1 MWFVSMKKSRLAS
14 LLLLLSFVHAT
25 VAQASARRDILSYA
39 GEKRYW
45 VVQVVPP
52 GTRNATGAQ
61 SEIRTRESAG
71 VVAWRRVAILQGRVT
86 DIAHRNADAAV
97 LFDNQS
103 WLLVWPDGSSTGPR
117 LPGAAIIR
125 ALGSDEQS
133 LWAMGVH
140 AAPST
145 QAVEHDASTHPLAPA
160 VAPGTLQTFL
170 FTGAGW
176 QARAVVPEDLTNER
190 SISFAVFDSRPMVA
204 WQFGERELRFI
215 GLGRDGTWAP
225 VESIQTDF
233 AITDF
238 RLLARAPTPT
248 LWIAGKSSAGE
259 LRTRREVWGA
269 PIPLQAEP
277 PMRDAVH
284 RTAEYFAGNVRLL
297 ALAEGRLVEQ
307 AFGLDGAA
315 SGKPIDLGR
324 TPPPQQ
330 QPISVWSI
338 VLMAIMAMLLSTA
351 IFRSES
357 KEKEGA
363 AKQSLPLAP
372 FPRRLAA
379 GLIDLS
385 PLLLTLFWQVP
396 WSDSNAAAAAM
407 QDQSTVVYVASA
419 MFVYLLHTTLLEL
432 LTGKTVGKMICRLR
446 VVSVDGKRAGKLAI
460 VIRNLIRI
468 IDVLTGAPVAML
480 ILFLPLRQR
489 LGDVLAGTT
498 VIVDAVVPVSEKRIV
513 DDAPG
518 ETR

>member
-1 MWFVSMKKSRLAS
+1 
-14 LLLLLSFVHAT
+14 
-25 VAQASARRDILSYA
+25 
-39 GEKRYW
+39 
-45 VVQVVPP
+45 
-52 GTRNATGAQ
+52 
-61 SEIRTRESAG
+61 
-71 VVAWRRVAILQGRVT
+71 
-86 DIAHRNADAAV
+86 
-97 LFDNQS
+97 
-103 WLLVWPDGSSTGPR
+103 
-117 LPGAAIIR
+117 
-125 ALGSDEQS
+125 
-133 LWAMGVH
+133 
-140 AAPST
+140 
-145 QAVEHDASTHPLAPA
+145 
-160 VAPGTLQTFL
+160 
-170 FTGAGW
+170 
-176 QARAVVPEDLTNER
+176 
-190 SISFAVFDSRPMVA
+190 
-204 WQFGERELRFI
+204 
-215 GLGRDGTWAP
+215 
-225 VESIQTDF
+225 
-233 AITDF
+233 
-238 RLLARAPTPT
+238 
-248 LWIAGKSSAGE
+248 
-259 LRTRREVWGA
+259 
-269 PIPLQAEP
+269 
-277 PMRDAVH
+277 
-284 RTAEYFAGNVRLL
+284 
-297 ALAEGRLVEQ
+297 
-307 AFGLDGAA
+307 
-315 SGKPIDLGR
+315 
-324 TPPPQQ
+324 
-330 QPISVWSI
+330 
-338 VLMAIMAMLLSTA
+338 MLLSTA

-518 ETR
+518 ETG